1 MNKKPIFV
9 RYPLECGGKRSATP
23 LWACR
28 LSSAARAI
36 GPSSLR
42 SAGAFHIALLLLA
55 AIPAEAADTRTS
67 SASSPVKVTNP
78 VKEGELTTVTLTPQ
92 AEQRL
97 GIVTTVVERK
107 SVPRARLFG
116 GDVVL
121 PLAPAPAEGASPD
134 ARFAPNPPASP
145 AELLKLAEMQALADG
160 EIQKAQVQW
169 DAARIAADR
178 AEKLLRA
185 ETGSQRVLDDA
196 RAALQLAKTTIEN
209 ARIRRAL
216 LGAAVE
222 QTAKLDRVWVRVP
235 VYVGDLSWLDSTKEA
250 RVGGLGD
257 RAGAPT
263 RAARFAAGPPLAN
276 PGAATV
282 DWFYELENKDHALRL
297 GQRLGVTLA
306 LRGEEESLVVPW
318 AAVLHDVQGGQ
329 WIYEST
335 APQTFVRRR
344 VQVTRVAG
352 AEAVL
357 ASGPRPGAKIVTDGA
372 AELFGTEFGAGK

>member
-1 MNKKPIFV
+1 V
-9 RYPLECGGKRSATP
+9 L
-23 LWACR
+23 
-28 LSSAARAI
+28 
-36 GPSSLR
+36 
-42 SAGAFHIALLLLA
+42 AFLFLALTSVH
-55 AIPAEAADTRTS
+55 AADTHA
-67 SASSPVKVTNP
+67 SAAPSPAKIANP

-97 GIVTTVVERK
+97 GIVTTAVEK
-107 SVPRARLFG
+107 KNVPRTRLFG

-121 PLAPAPAEGASPD
+121 PLAPAQADGGSPD
-134 ARFAPNPPASP
+134 VRFAPNPPASP

-169 DAARIAADR
+169 DAAKIAADR

-196 RAALQLAKTTIEN
+196 RAALQLGKTTLEN

-250 RVGGLGD
+250 RVGGLAD
-257 RAGAPT
+257 RAGTPT
-263 RAARFAAGPPLAN
+263 RVARFAAGPPLAN

-282 DWFYELENKDHALRL
+282 DWFYELDNKDHALRL
-297 GQRLGVTLA
+297 GQRVGVTLA
-306 LRGEEESLVVPW
+306 LRAEEESLVVPW
-318 AAVLHDVQGGQ
+318 ASVLHDVHGGQ
-329 WIYEST
+329 WVYEST

-344 VQVTRVAG
+344 VQVARVAG

-357 ASGPRPGAKIVTDGA
+357 ASGPKPGAKIVTDGA

>member
-1 MNKKPIFV
+1 MRGKEPPAVPEIKPATRFRTSGFGFPLDFGFRISDLTAAVLVFLIFSL
-9 RYPLECGGKRSATP
+9 PSAQ
-23 LWACR
+23 
-28 LSSAARAI
+28 
-36 GPSSLR
+36 
-42 SAGAFHIALLLLA
+42 
-55 AIPAEAADTRTS
+55 AADS
-67 SASSPVKVTNP
+67 HAAAAAAKIANP

-97 GIVTTVVERK
+97 GIVTAVVEK
-107 SVPRARLFG
+107 KKVARTRFFG

-121 PLAPAPAEGASPD
+121 PLAPAQADGGNPD

-160 EIQKAQVQW
+160 EIQKAQVQL
-169 DAARIAADR
+169 DAAKIAADR
-178 AEKLLRA
+178 AEKLVRT
-185 ETGSQRVLDDA
+185 ETGSQRALDDA
-196 RAALQLAKTTIEN
+196 RAALQLAQTTLDN

-235 VYVGDLSWLDSTKEA
+235 VYVGDLPLLDPTKDA
-250 RVGGLGD
+250 RVGGLANRPGS
-257 RAGAPT
+257 PT
-263 RAARFAAGPPLAN
+263 RPAKFAAGPPLAN

-282 DWFYELENKDHALRL
+282 DWYYEVENQDHSLRL
-297 GQRLGVTLA
+297 GQRVGVTLS

-329 WIYEST
+329 WVYENT
-335 APQTFVRRR
+335 GPQIFVRRR
-344 VQVTRVAG
+344 VQIARVAG
-352 AEAVL
+352 ADAVL
-357 ASGPRPGAKIVTDGA
+357 TSGPKPGAKVVTDGA